1 MPRTNHRW
9 RHLLPSIAL
18 AIVLG
23 GCIAG
28 LRRGDDV
35 DGDWPAYGNDA
46 GGTRYS
52 PLAQIDRGNVGRLR
66 VAWTYR
72 TGDTTGTASS
82 HVAFEATLSNG
93 HAGIFFQ
100 AAGSTLKSIAQSGD
114 TIDGAKLST
123 DFSGPVITNHV
134 KTSTATITEY
144 SSALPAGKKVLVE
157 HAQDGFNA
165 SITRTVTDAAGHAID
180 NWTARSHYTPAHNR
194 YLVGT
199 GR

>member
-18 AIVLG
+18 ALVLG

-35 DGDWPAYGNDA
+35 DGDWPTYGNDA

-72 TGDTTGTASS
+72 TGETTGTASS
-82 HVAFEATLSNG
+82 HVAFEATPIVVDG
-93 HAGIFFQ
+93 
-100 AAGSTLKSIAQSGD
+100 TLY
-114 TIDGAKLST
+114 LST
-123 DFSGPVITNHV
+123 PFGRVI
-134 KTSTATITEY
+134 
-144 SSALPAGKKVLVE
+144 ALDPETGVE
-157 HAQDGFNA
+157 
-165 SITRTVTDAAGHAID
+165 R
-180 NWTARSHYTPAHNR
+180 
-194 YLVGT
+194 
-199 GR
+199 